1 MTRNALVTDL
11 ALAVLA
17 AIVVLILTPGVAIA
31 AMIAILVLFG
41 CMTSFMLDS
50 RRRSSRAVEA
60 ADDQRACDRAP
71 ETAGASVRRDC
82 SPCRRWPI

>member
-41 CMTSFMLDS
+41 CMTSFILDS
-50 RRRSSRAVEA
+50 RRRSSRAA
-60 ADDQRACDRAP
+60 RPQTTSGRAP
-71 ETAGASVRRDC
+71 ARRR
-82 SPCRRWPI
+82 PPARR

>member
-41 CMTSFMLDS
+41 CMASFVLDS
-50 RRRSSRAVEA
+50 RRRSSRAA
-60 ADDQRACDRAP
+60 RRRTTSGRAP
-71 ETAGASVRRDC
+71 ARRR
-82 SPCRRWPI
+82 PPARR

>member
-41 CMTSFMLDS
+41 CMASFVLDS
-50 RRRSSRAVEA
+50 RRRLSRGSRP
-60 ADDQRACDRAP
+60 QTTSGRATARRRPRA
-71 ETAGASVRRDC
+71 RR
-82 SPCRRWPI
+82 